1 MGNRRD
7 FVKKSCLICMG
18 LGGMASILESCASA
32 YPIVKTSSASNKFLT
47 VPLSTFANQVKI
59 AIVRDDKLN
68 DDLLLVKNEK
78 GFKALIMVCTHEINP
93 LYATDTRIICNAHGA
108 QFDFNGQVIKEPALY
123 PLDEY
128 KTEIINN
135 NVHIYINKKYEST
148 I

>member
-1 MGNRRD
+1 
-7 FVKKSCLICMG
+7 MG
-18 LGGMASILESCASA
+18 LTGFASLLESCASA
-32 YPIVKTSSASNKFLT
+32 YQVIKTSSSATANVLKI
-47 VPLSTFANQVKI
+47 PLSTFTEQVKM
-59 AIVRDDKLN
+59 VVLRDDQLSE
-68 DDLLLVKNEK
+68 DLLLVKNQK
-78 GFKALIMVCTHEINP
+78 GFKALVLSCTHENSP

-135 NVHIYINKKYEST
+135 NINIYLNKKYEST